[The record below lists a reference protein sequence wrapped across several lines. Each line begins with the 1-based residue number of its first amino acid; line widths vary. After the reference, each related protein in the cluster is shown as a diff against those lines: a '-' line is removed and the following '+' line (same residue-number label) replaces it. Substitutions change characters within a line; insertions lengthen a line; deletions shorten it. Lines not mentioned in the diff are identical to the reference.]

1 MFDYGIFVFSYFECN
16 FWSFLGFDFSWEL
29 EGDVKCEYVL
39 SWFLEDLWIKCIFYN
54 EWESML
60 KELIDF
66 VL

>member
-39 SWFLEDLWIKCIFYN
+39 SWFLEDLWIK
-54 EWESML
+54 
-60 KELIDF
+60 
-66 VL
+66 